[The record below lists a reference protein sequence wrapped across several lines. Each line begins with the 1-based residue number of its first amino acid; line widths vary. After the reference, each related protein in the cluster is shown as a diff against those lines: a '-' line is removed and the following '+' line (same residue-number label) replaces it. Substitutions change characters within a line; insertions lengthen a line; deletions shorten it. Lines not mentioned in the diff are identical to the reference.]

1 MNCLAFVGLLSKK
14 RRVREKGEE
23 LLWSWRRLGHRAQR
37 EVRERIDAFSC
48 DGA

>member
-1 MNCLAFVGLLSKK
+1 M
-14 RRVREKGEE
+14 EKEEE

-37 EVRERIDAFSC
+37 EVQERIDVSSC